1 MFTFFLSAWAIQR
14 HLKSQIDRLQKLSF
28 VWTRGEYLLVFPDK
42 SSGKSLLFFQDLLKE
57 LGIVCYFWLFSSRK
71 SLSRSCKIFTPGL
84 DFLWLCMNLYDCVWL
99 CMTMQGCPTW
109 GEWGGHPPI
118 KACPPHPNNFESP
131 PWTLLSPPWLKIFCT
146 LRAWFRYFIC
156 ISL

>member
-42 SSGKSLLFFQDLLKE
+42 SSWKSLLFFQDLLKE

-109 GEWGGHPPI
+109 GEWGGT
-118 KACPPHPNNFESP
+118 PPHQGLPLPIQIILSSPMNTFVPPLAKNF
-131 PWTLLSPPWLKIFCT
+131 
-146 LRAWFRYFIC
+146 LRASRTILLF
-156 ISL
+156 